1 MKSNVRA
8 SASIIFGISRWLG
21 VAALASAL
29 SACGGGSDNPVVGPA
44 PSPGLSE
51 PAAPGAPVATPVVP
65 VVVPAVALPTCTAA
79 VPANAPLQTIAAVQG
94 TGSVSPFVSATV
106 TVRGVVVGEFQ
117 NSTVNRLGGFFIQQ
131 TESAANPLAS
141 RGIFVFA
148 PNAAKVTAGDY
159 LQLTGVVN
167 EFGSA
172 ADSVTQIA
180 GSVTF
185 TVCGG
190 GVPVTPTPVTLPVAA
205 AQTLERFEGMLV
217 ELNQPLAVTEL
228 FELGRFGSLALSA
241 GGRQFHPNNGNVV
254 VTNAQN
260 RLGRIVLDDGS
271 SVQNP
276 NPTPYFSAP
285 GPAGIRRMGDTTQK
299 VTGVLSHGFS
309 AYRIHPTAP
318 PLFVNANPRK
328 TTPPDVGGTLKVA
341 SLNVLNYFTTFTNGQ
356 NAAGQTGQG
365 CTLGREAVTARNCR
379 GADNLIE
386 FERQQ
391 AKIVEAILGLN
402 ADVLGLMEIQNTD
415 IATQQLVSALNAR
428 AGAGTY
434 AAVNSGTIGTDAI
447 KVDILYKPAT
457 VDRVGGTVLPTGAD
471 LANYIAIAGRP
482 PLAQRF
488 ASRNNGGNFW
498 FVVNHFKSKGGCPAT
513 GDVDTGQGCFNLG
526 RTQQAN
532 ALKNFVAT
540 LKTQGEPDVL
550 MMGDFNSYLLEDPTR
565 VLESD
570 GSESLLKRMPAADR
584 FTYVFGGESGA
595 LDHAYASSTLRQQ
608 VSGVGVWH
616 INADEPTAIDY
627 NLNLN
632 LNITTD
638 DRFAPT
644 PFRASDHDPVLV
656 GLNLSPDAAHIAIH
670 RPPLLAIALPLTA
683 TANQPVTLTI
693 NDASTGGTVTM
704 ASLEISWG
712 DGTPNSS
719 LPSAG
724 TVAHVYTTAG
734 SFVVGVRLTNSTG
747 AVVTQ
752 SGTVTV
758 ASAVVVAPVIP
769 PDAPDVIFSEYA
781 EGNSNN
787 KALEL
792 YNPTTAV
799 IDLPAYT
806 AKLFSNGA
814 STPTFVLSL
823 SGTLAA
829 GRTLLLVQS
838 NATASFQV
846 SGSVVADKV
855 INFNGNDALTLEKSG
870 VAIDRIGQVGVD
882 PGTEWAA
889 NSVAT
894 ANRTFRRKAAIAAGD
909 RAFATAFD
917 LSVQWD
923 GFAVDAADNLG
934 QR

>member
-21 VAALASAL
+21 VAALALAL

-44 PSPGLSE
+44 VSPGLSE

-117 NSTVNRLGGFFIQQ
+117 NSIVNRLGGFFIQQ

-190 GVPVTPTPVTLPVAA
+190 GVAVTPTPVTLPVAA

-254 VTNAQN
+254 VTSAQN

-285 GPAGIRRMGDTTQK
+285 GSAGIRRMGDTTQK

-457 VDRVGGTVLPTGAD
+457 VDRVGSTVLPTGAD

-488 ASRNNGGNFW
+488 ASRNNDGNGSNGGNFW

-632 LNITTD
+632 ITTD

-693 NDASTGGTVTM
+693 NDANPGGTATM

-781 EGNSNN
+781 EGNNNN

-838 NATASFQV
+838 NATASFQA

-870 VAIDRIGQVGVD
+870 VAIDRIGQVAFLDDTGHRRASFGVD
-882 PGTEWAA
+882 WLLEQKKCA
-889 NSVAT
+889 
-894 ANRTFRRKAAIAAGD
+894 
-909 RAFATAFD
+909 
-917 LSVQWD
+917 
-923 GFAVDAADNLG
+923 
-934 QR
+934 